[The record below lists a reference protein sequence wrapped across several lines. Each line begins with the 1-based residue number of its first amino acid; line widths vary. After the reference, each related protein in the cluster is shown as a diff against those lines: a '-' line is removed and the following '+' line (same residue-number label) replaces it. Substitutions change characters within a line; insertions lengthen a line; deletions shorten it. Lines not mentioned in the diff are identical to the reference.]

1 MTLSD
6 DEKHAWL
13 ARVPLF
19 TGCSDDVVEQL
30 AAVSTGVD
38 FAPDEVIVAQGQ
50 TGNGLVIIMTGGVRI
65 VAGNEELARL
75 GPGEVIGELSVIDQ
89 RPRSATAYAVGPTTC
104 LALASWD
111 FVAVLERE
119 PRLALNLLRE
129 LVTRLRGADDKLR
142 D

>member
-6 DEKHAWL
+6 DEKRAWL

-30 AAVSTGVD
+30 AAVSTDVD

-50 TGNGLVIIMTGGVRI
+50 TGNGLVIVVTGGVRI
-65 VAGNEELARL
+65 VAGNQELARL

-89 RPRSATAYAVGPTTC
+89 QARSASVYAVGPTTC

-129 LVTRLRGADDKLR
+129 LVTRLRRADDKLR